1 MVKIKNIYGMG
12 TKNFV
17 GTIASVIESAS
28 SKHFTMDAEQVLDFV
43 KIVIAAISE
52 EFRMLGKTTV
62 IGGEQALAKVASI
75 YLDADG
81 ELDED
86 VDFFCDQEAMEYIYE
101 TVYTLMTEKDYKSD
115 AARIVESIKND
126 ETFAYRFLY
135 GTSLIPNKSIAR
147 LRSRIINQI
156 RMSYGVVVDP
166 ADFNTVLYEHLY
178 SDGTWKVLDSY
189 NYRSTF
195 FQWLGTVASH
205 CIMAYLEDNGYIKNS
220 RARTPGNTRLVLK
233 KMTPDYCQ
241 IVIDDMV
248 KIGLMRD
255 MLLAVYV
262 DRLDQNTI
270 QERFGMD
277 EEMYKLTLCA
287 SEKTLKTALLNTEHP
302 YDDVLV
308 DKGTRKIMLSA
319 DFLTI
324 IGQTNVVYSED
335 SPLREVLGVTPDD
348 AEFETKVIDF
358 LYKFSNNLNWSDE
371 DKYVWQSRYIKNMKP
386 DEVAENLSKRSRPWV
401 DTRYSRLLKSFKEA
415 IREWWNNI
423 NR

>member
-1 MVKIKNIYGMG
+1 MNT
-12 TKNFV
+12 TKFV
-17 GTIASVIESAS
+17 GIASLFETAND
-28 SKHFTMDAEQVLDFV
+28 KHFTLDAEQVMEFV
-43 KIVIAAISE
+43 KQVIAAITE
-52 EFRMLGKTTV
+52 EFRALDKAPAMSSV
-62 IGGEQALAKVASI
+62 QALAKAEDI

-86 VDFFCDQEAMEYIYE
+86 VKFFCDHEAMESIYE
-101 TVYTLMTEKDYKSD
+101 TVYTLMTAKDYKSD
-115 AARIVESIKND
+115 AVRIVENIKND
-126 ETFAYRFLY
+126 EGFAYRFLY
-135 GTSLIPNKSIAR
+135 GTSLVPGKSIAR

-166 ADFNTVLYEHLY
+166 ADFSTLLYEHLY
-178 SDGTWKVLDSY
+178 SEGSWKVLDSY

-205 CIMAYLEDNGYIKNS
+205 CIMAYLEENGYIKIS

-233 KMTPDYCQ
+233 KMTPDYCH
-241 IVIDDMV
+241 IVINDMV

-255 MLLAVYV
+255 MLHAVYV
-262 DRLDQNTI
+262 DRLDQKTI

-277 EEMYKLTLCA
+277 EDMYKLTLRA
-287 SEKTLKTALLNTEHP
+287 SEKTLKTALLNTEHS

-308 DKGTRKIMLSA
+308 DKGARKIMLST

-324 IGQTNVVYSED
+324 IGQTNAAYGED

-348 AEFETKVIDF
+348 AEFESKVIDF
-358 LYKFSNNLNWSDE
+358 LYKFSNNLGWSDE
-371 DKYVWQSRYIKNMKP
+371 DLYVWQSRYIKNMKP
-386 DEVAENLSKRSRPWV
+386 DEVAENLPKRSRPWV
-401 DTRYSRLLKSFKEA
+401 DTRFSRLNRLFKEA

>member
-1 MVKIKNIYGMG
+1 MG

-17 GTIASVIESAS
+17 GTIAGVIESAS
-28 SKHFTMDAEQVLDFV
+28 DKHFTLDAEQVMEFV
-43 KIVIAAISE
+43 KQVIAAITE
-52 EFRMLGKTTV
+52 EFRMLGKTTTMS
-62 IGGEQALAKVASI
+62 GEQALSKVESI

-86 VDFFCDQEAMEYIYE
+86 VDFFCDHEAMESIYE
-101 TVYTLMTEKDYKSD
+101 TVYTLMTEKDYKND

-126 ETFAYRFLY
+126 EAFAYRFLY
-135 GTSLIPNKSIAR
+135 GTSLVPGKSIAR
-147 LRSRIINQI
+147 LRSRIINQV

-178 SDGTWKVLDSY
+178 SEGTWKVLNSY

-205 CIMAYLEDNGYIKNS
+205 CIMAYLEENGYIKVS

-233 KMTPDYCQ
+233 KMTPDYCH
-241 IVIDDMV
+241 IVIEDMV
-248 KIGLMRD
+248 KIGPMRD
-255 MLLAVYV
+255 MLFAVYV
-262 DRLDQNTI
+262 DRLDQETI
-270 QERFGMD
+270 QKRFGMD
-277 EEMYKLTLCA
+277 EEMYKLTLRA
-287 SEKTLKTALLNTEHP
+287 SEKTLKTALLNNEHP

-308 DKGTRKIMLSA
+308 DKCARKIMLSS

-324 IGQTNVVYSED
+324 IGQTNAAYGED

-358 LYKFSNNLNWSDE
+358 IYNFTNNLDWSDE
-371 DKYVWQSRYIKNMKP
+371 DKYIWCSRFIKKTKSR
-386 DEVAENLSKRSRPWV
+386 EIAENLPGRDEHWV
-401 DTRYSRLLKSFKEA
+401 NTRYNRLKKVFLPA
-415 IREWWNNI
+415 IRKWWTNI

>member
-1 MVKIKNIYGMG
+1 MG

-17 GTIASVIESAS
+17 GTIASLIETAND
-28 SKHFTMDAEQVLDFV
+28 KHFTLDAEQVIEFV
-43 KIVIAAISE
+43 KQVIAAITE
-52 EFRMLGKTTV
+52 EFRVLGKATAMS
-62 IGGEQALAKVASI
+62 GEQVLAKAESI

-86 VDFFCDQEAMEYIYE
+86 VDFFCDQEAMESIYE

-115 AARIVESIKND
+115 AVRIVENIKND
-126 ETFAYRFLY
+126 EAFASNFLY
-135 GTSLIPNKSIAR
+135 GTSLVPGKSIAR
-147 LRSRIINQI
+147 LRSRIINQV

-178 SDGTWKVLDSY
+178 SAGSWKVLNSY

-205 CIMAYLEDNGYIKNS
+205 CIMAYLEENGYIKIS

-233 KMTPDYCQ
+233 KMTPEYCH

-248 KIGLMRD
+248 KIGPMRD

-262 DRLDQNTI
+262 DRLDQKTI
-270 QERFGMD
+270 QKRFGMD
-277 EEMYKLTLCA
+277 EEMYKLTLRA

-308 DKGTRKIMLSA
+308 DKGARKIMLSS

-324 IGQTNVVYSED
+324 IGQTNAAYSED

-358 LYKFSNNLNWSDE
+358 LYNFTNNLDWSDE

-386 DEVAENLSKRSRPWV
+386 EEVAENLPKRSRPWV
-401 DTRYSRLLKSFKEA
+401 DTRYSRLNRQFKEA
-415 IREWWNNI
+415 IREWWTNI

>member
-1 MVKIKNIYGMG
+1 MG

-17 GTIASVIESAS
+17 GTIAGVIESAS
-28 SKHFTMDAEQVLDFV
+28 DKHFTLDAEQVMEFV
-43 KIVIAAISE
+43 KQVIAAITE
-52 EFRMLGKTTV
+52 EFRMLGKTTAMS
-62 IGGEQALAKVASI
+62 GEQALSKAEGI

-86 VDFFCDQEAMEYIYE
+86 VDFFCDHEAMESIYE

-126 ETFAYRFLY
+126 EAFAFRFLY
-135 GTSLIPNKSIAR
+135 GTSLVPGKSIAR
-147 LRSRIINQI
+147 LRSRIINQV

-178 SDGTWKVLDSY
+178 SEGSWKVLNSY

-205 CIMAYLEDNGYIKNS
+205 CIMVYLEENGYIKIS

-233 KMTPDYCQ
+233 KMTPEYCH

-248 KIGLMRD
+248 KIGPMRD

-262 DRLDQNTI
+262 DRLDQEAI
-270 QERFGMD
+270 QARFGLD
-277 EEMYKLTLCA
+277 EEMYKLTLRA

-302 YDDVLV
+302 YDDILV
-308 DKGTRKIMLSA
+308 DKGARKLMVSSE
-319 DFLTI
+319 FLTL
-324 IGQTNVVYSED
+324 IGKTNANEISG
-335 SPLREVLGVTPDD
+335 SPLREVLGVSEDD
-348 AEFETKVIDF
+348 ANFEAKVEEF
-358 LYKFSNNLNWSDE
+358 LYDFSNKLFTKELDRT
-371 DKYVWQSRYIKNMKP
+371 VWQGRFIKGIAPNDM
-386 DEVAENLSKRSRPWV
+386 AEMLGKTRGWV
-401 DTRYSRLLKSFKEA
+401 DCKYNRVNTKFKEA
-415 IREWWNNI
+415 AIAWWNKMTKTPL
-423 NR
+423 